1 MLPEPETCAGA
12 RRLRR
17 CSGAGAG
24 LAALLLLGLGA
35 ARAAGLWTTGGPA
48 AVGITCVRHDPT
60 DPNRA
65 YALGSPQGIF
75 RSTDAGAHWAS
86 ITSGLGTPSAAIL
99 AVDPVNAGTL
109 YLGKFGAVYKST
121 NAGGSWNFMGEGLTL
136 FGVVC
141 LWVDPA
147 VPSRIYAGLFGDGVF
162 RTTDAGASW
171 QRSTTLISSY
181 ASALVGDPSAPGTV
195 YYASSSGMHKTT
207 NAGASWTQ
215 VGSPPA
221 SVRAI
226 VVDQGPPSVLYA
238 ATPLG
243 VYRST
248 DGGASWTSTSVDDA
262 RSLALLPGTPATLY
276 AGLPGGVVKRSSD
289 GGASWV
295 SIGAG
300 LPAFEVASL
309 DVDDKGLTTL
319 YAGLLS
325 GGGVWQSSP
334 PAPVEL
340 QRLRI
345 E

>member
-1 MLPEPETCAGA
+1 
-12 RRLRR
+12 
-17 CSGAGAG
+17 
-24 LAALLLLGLGA
+24 
-35 ARAAGLWTTGGPA
+35 
-48 AVGITCVRHDPT
+48 
-60 DPNRA
+60 
-65 YALGSPQGIF
+65 
-75 RSTDAGAHWAS
+75 
-86 ITSGLGTPSAAIL
+86 
-99 AVDPVNAGTL
+99 VDPVNSGTL
-109 YLGKFGAVYKST
+109 YLGKFGDVYKST
-121 NAGGSWNFMGEGLTL
+121 NAGGSWSVTGAGLTL
-136 FGVVC
+136 FDVVR

-162 RTTDAGASW
+162 RTTNGGASW

-195 YYASSSGMHKTT
+195 YYASGAGIHKTT
-207 NAGASWTQ
+207 DAGASWNQ

-221 SVRAI
+221 LVRAI
-226 VVDQGPPSVLYA
+226 VVDQGPPRVLYA
-238 ATPLG
+238 ATPIG

-248 DGGASWTSTSVDDA
+248 DAGGSWTSTSVDDA

-276 AGLPGGVVKRSSD
+276 AGLPNGGVKRSSD

-300 LPAFEVASL
+300 LPALEVASL

-340 QRLRI
+340 QRLRL